1 MKIFIFLPFDGDL
14 DVHGRRSQNEGRKI
28 EVFLVESRAFICVM
42 NIVVK
47 IKVVEET
54 QLYRN
59 F

>member
-1 MKIFIFLPFDGDL
+1 MKKVHFLPFDGDL
-14 DVHGRRSQNEGRKI
+14 DVHGGKSQNEGRKFQ
-28 EVFLVESRAFICVM
+28 VFLVESRAFICVM
-42 NIVVK
+42 NIGVK

>member
-1 MKIFIFLPFDGDL
+1 MPFDSDL
-14 DVHGRRSQNEGRKI
+14 VFHGRKSQNERRKFQ
-28 EVFLVESRAFICVM
+28 VFLVESRAFICVM